1 VDNFQRATFVKWF
14 LIGSV
19 CMLCSVTLVR
29 GDAAGDLYA
38 KGADALAAED
48 YATASDA
55 LDQIITNYPATSN
68 IDEVRV
74 RAGFAYLHLGDF
86 TKAMDR
92 LAKEIQPNAKPEF
105 RSIALY
111 YTAMAQLSQ
120 GGKLGDKEA
129 RNAMFAQAAATL
141 KTLID
146 VINASS
152 RPDDKEMLEDAIYNR
167 ALAQFQRQDF
177 DDAEKDL
184 LQLLQQYGASLRRP
198 DYLVLLG
205 SLYASEVNNALATMK
220 AGDPA
225 DKVKALAGKALDA
238 FNQVSSDP
246 NALVQANMAN
256 MYRADILYLIAQL
269 DLPDTAGY
277 SKALEVYRLV
287 RRKDDMIPLQ
297 QKHLDDLRAAS
308 VRAIS
313 SGSVAGMPGNGNSRL
328 IDREESRLAEL
339 KTDPD
344 PIIQALIR
352 MAECYNSLKQ
362 CDEARTIL
370 HRLSAHAPL
379 TADQRQEV
387 DFQTIF
393 SYVLGGQTA
402 KADAA
407 LTDYLAKHPNDKQ
420 AESISYQ
427 LARNLLDRRDNEG
440 ALKQADRSLKDFP
453 QGQYVPD
460 VIALRAQI
468 LTNLGRVDE
477 AHKVIDD
484 YVSQNPESPVALQLL
499 LTKAQGQAAL
509 GDFNGALASYQQIKD
524 NNSAGPLQA
533 SAAAGYI
540 QALQSLKRYDDVIRE
555 VKAFAAKYPAS
566 VALPGVLVMGGMAMD
581 QKNDPGAIAALQDE
595 AKKYPKDEA
604 SPFALYYIVNSYQRA
619 GKVPEMIQAAKDLR
633 QAFPAARAMIEQAAD
648 AISVVYVKQKKFDL
662 AIAEYKDLDNAPE
675 SEVAAAAHN
684 KMGAIWLAAA
694 KAKGAY
700 QSLQTDQDR
709 ASAEKLL
716 ASAQGEYLAVLK
728 KFPGQLAAAGDAF
741 QGLIDGM
748 IQRRSWGLL
757 KDADF
762 EGYLAKLGTELS
774 SPEMQTRLEL
784 ARAGLV
790 FVYKDGE
797 KQYPA
802 ALDRFKKALDAN
814 PGLQLARQEANQFG
828 ELLIA
833 GKDYARAIEVFTALL
848 NQAAVNNSLMVADA
862 NYGLA
867 AAYLAQGDVVKAKDY
882 FTKMQSAAWHP
893 HILDAQ
899 YGLALAAEQSGD
911 SATAK
916 QSYSN
921 LMRAPQASFAL
932 QAKAML
938 GYGHLLEKAGH
949 GMKAANQQDIE
960 YAIHYYRQVH
970 TLFGGSVPELSA
982 EGLFLAGQ
990 VYQKGGDRANA
1001 KVQYT
1006 DLITAYAQAA
1016 PDWAAK
1022 AQAELAKLGP

>member
-1 VDNFQRATFVKWF
+1 
-14 LIGSV
+14 
-19 CMLCSVTLVR
+19 MTLVR

-38 KGADALAAED
+38 KGTNALATED
-48 YATASDA
+48 YATAADA
-55 LDQIITNYPATSN
+55 LDQIITNYPATTN
-68 IDEVRV
+68 IEEVRLK
-74 RAGFAYLHLGDF
+74 AGFAYIHLGDF
-86 TKAMDR
+86 TKAIDR
-92 LAKEIQPNAKPEF
+92 LSKETQATARPEF
-105 RSIALY
+105 RPTALY

-120 GGKLGDKEA
+120 GGKLDDKKA
-129 RNAMFAQAAATL
+129 RDGLFAQSAATL
-141 KTLID
+141 TSLMD

-152 RPDDKEMLEDAIYNR
+152 RPEDKEMLEDAIYNR
-167 ALAQFQRQDF
+167 ALAQFERQGF
-177 DDAEKDL
+177 DEAEKDL

-205 SLYASEVNNALATMK
+205 SLYANQVNKAIETMK
-220 AGDPA
+220 TGEPT
-225 DKVKALAGKALDA
+225 DKIKALAGKALDA
-238 FNQVSSDP
+238 FNQVSNDP

-256 MYRADILYLIAQL
+256 MYRADILYFIAQL
-269 DLPDTAGY
+269 DLPDTTGY
-277 SKALEVYRLV
+277 SKALEIYHLV

-297 QKHLDDLRAAS
+297 QKRLDDLRAAS
-308 VRAIS
+308 VKTAA
-313 SGSVAGMPGNGNSRL
+313 SGNAADVLGSGNNRL

-339 KTDPD
+339 KNDPD

-370 HRLSAHAPL
+370 HRLSAHASL
-379 TADQRQEV
+379 TPGQQQEV

-393 SYVLGGQTA
+393 SYVLGGQTT
-402 KADAA
+402 KADTA

-427 LARNLLDRRDNEG
+427 MARNLLDRRDNEG

-453 QGQYVPD
+453 KGQYVPD

-484 YVSQNPESPVALQLL
+484 YVAQNPQSPVALQLL
-499 LTKAQGQAAL
+499 VTKAQGQAAL

-540 QALQSLKRYDDVIRE
+540 QTLQSLKRYDDVIRE
-555 VKAFAAKYPAS
+555 VKIFASKYPTS
-566 VALPGVLVMGGMAMD
+566 LALPGVLVMGGIAMD

-595 AKKYPKDEA
+595 AGKYPKDEA
-604 SPFALYYIVNSYQRA
+604 SPFALYYIVNSYQRT
-619 GKVPEMIQAAKDLR
+619 GKVPEMIQAAKNLR
-633 QAFPAARAMIEQAAD
+633 QTFPAAHAMIEQAAE
-648 AISVVYVKQKKFDL
+648 AVSAVYVKQKKFDL
-662 AIAEYKDLDNAPE
+662 AIAEYTDLADVPE
-675 SEVAAAAHN
+675 PEVAAAAHN
-684 KMGAIWLAAA
+684 KMGEIWLAAA

-709 ASAEKLL
+709 AEAGKLL
-716 ASAQGEYLAVLK
+716 ASAEKEYVATLK
-728 KFPGQLAAAGDAF
+728 KSPGQLEAVADAF

-762 EGYLAKLGTELS
+762 DGYLAKFGTELPT
-774 SPEMQTRLEL
+774 PEMQTRLEL

-790 FVYKDGE
+790 FFYKDGE
-797 KQYPA
+797 KQYSE
-802 ALDRFKKALDAN
+802 ALDRFKKTMDAN
-814 PGLQLARQEANQFG
+814 PDLRLTRQEANQFG

-833 GKDYARAIEVFTALL
+833 AKDYARAIGVFTALL
-848 NQAAVNNSLMVADA
+848 NQAGSNDSYAEADA
-862 NYGLA
+862 NYGLG
-867 AAYLAQGDVVKAKDY
+867 AAYLAQGDVAKAKDY
-882 FTKMQSAAWHP
+882 FTKMQSATWHP

-899 YGLALAAEQSGD
+899 YGLAVAAERSGD
-911 SATAK
+911 FPTAK
-916 QSYSN
+916 QIYAN
-921 LMRAPQASFAL
+921 LMRAPQASYTL

-938 GYGHLLEKAGH
+938 GYGHLLEKTRH
-949 GMKAANQQDIE
+949 GVKAPNQQDIE
-960 YAIHYYRQVH
+960 YATHYYRQVH
-970 TLFGGSVPELSA
+970 TLFGGAVPELSA

-990 VYQKGGDRANA
+990 IYDKVGDRANA
-1001 KVQYT
+1001 KTQYT
-1006 DLITAYAQAA
+1006 DLVAAYAQTA
-1016 PDWAAK
+1016 PDWSAK
-1022 AQAELAKLGP
+1022 AQAELAKMGP